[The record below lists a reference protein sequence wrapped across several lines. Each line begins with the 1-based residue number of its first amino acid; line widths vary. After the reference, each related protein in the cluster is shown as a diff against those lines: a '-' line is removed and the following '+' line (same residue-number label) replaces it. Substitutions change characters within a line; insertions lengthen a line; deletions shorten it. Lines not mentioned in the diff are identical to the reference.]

1 MINFYKKLVIKGTKK
16 WTAVPSLWR
25 EQVKEALKA
34 DGYTLNEDGTVSK
47 GETA

>member
-16 WTAVPSLWR
+16 WIAVPSLWN
-25 EQVKEALKA
+25 EQVQEALKA